1 MPCLLA
7 LLALGAPR
15 LVIVLVVL
23 GSDWLGS
30 AYQTRLWPF
39 LGFLF
44 LPLTTLAYA
53 WTVHHGGGPP
63 SGTGWIPVGVA
74 LLVDLGLVRL
84 SRRGGGRARER
95 R

>member
-23 GSDWLGS
+23 ASDWLGS

-39 LGFLF
+39 LGFLL

-63 SGTGWIPVGVA
+63 AGAGWVPVGLAA
-74 LLVDLGLVRL
+74 LFDLGLVRL
-84 SRRGGGRARER
+84 SRRGKERAHDER
-95 R
+95 